1 MTATAPDRKSLA
13 ADATGLA
20 AGKIG
25 IFRLQLAQLR
35 QLGIL
40 VDVDACGLSKFTRA
54 ASYAEWGIADRDER
68 HGRLRGG
75 QKLLIPEV
83 QFKRGKSIETRA
95 RNLLDR
101 YGHGRNTEGIAPWTL
116 ILYTAYPKFSEDWK
130 RLEDEWADWKRDVIR
145 NLDLYRTQLA
155 AEFAVIADRAWRS
168 IAAQKFLSEERQ
180 INGRTFK
187 TKREFV
193 EFIVSEATSRL
204 PTEADIRRDVV
215 LDYRTAIVEDE
226 GDVAARTLAIERMEA
241 QRAKVESKIQ
251 KAERAESVA
260 DAKAR
265 AQIAAMREAELE
277 HARKRIAETVQ
288 PIDLIVNDMRARL
301 LEIINGMKT
310 SVEKNGFVR
319 GKVAAQAEGLLE
331 WYQMMS
337 IGDEREIAEKIK
349 TLQASIGAVG
359 KKRTDKDPERDVAK
373 IKQAL
378 DEITAL
384 AEQEAKNVTI
394 SGRFRALEL

>member
-1 MTATAPDRKSLA
+1 MTTPDTRKSLA
-13 ADATGLA
+13 ADATGLS

-25 IFRLQLAQLR
+25 TFRLQLAQLR

-40 VDVDACGLSKFTRA
+40 IDVDVRGLSKFTRA
-54 ASYAEWGIADRDER
+54 ASYAEWGIADHDER

-75 QKLLIPEV
+75 TKLLIPIV
-83 QFKRGKSIETRA
+83 QYKRAKSIETRA

-116 ILYTAYPKFSEDWK
+116 ILYSTYPKFSEEWK
-130 RLEDEWADWKRDVIR
+130 RIEGEWTDWKRDVIR
-145 NLDLYRTQLA
+145 NLDIYRTQLA

-187 TKREFV
+187 TKKEFV
-193 EFIVSEATSRL
+193 EFIVSEATSHL
-204 PTEADIRRDVV
+204 PTETAIRREVV
-215 LDYRTAIVEDE
+215 LDYRVSILDTDE
-226 GDVAARTLAIERMEA
+226 GNLSANIKDTEALA
-241 QRAKVESKIQ
+241 KIT
-251 KAERAESVA
+251 
-260 DAKAR
+260 
-265 AQIAAMREAELE
+265 AMRQAELE

-288 PIDLIVNDMRARL
+288 PIDLIANEMRGRL
-301 LEIINGMKT
+301 LEIVNGMKA

-319 GKVAAQAEGLLE
+319 GKVAAQAEGLVE
-331 WYQMMS
+331 WFQLMNVTEDS
-337 IGDEREIAEKIK
+337 EIVEQITKLKDAIGP
-349 TLQASIGAVG
+349 VG

-373 IKQAL
+373 IKKAL
-378 DEITAL
+378 DEITTL